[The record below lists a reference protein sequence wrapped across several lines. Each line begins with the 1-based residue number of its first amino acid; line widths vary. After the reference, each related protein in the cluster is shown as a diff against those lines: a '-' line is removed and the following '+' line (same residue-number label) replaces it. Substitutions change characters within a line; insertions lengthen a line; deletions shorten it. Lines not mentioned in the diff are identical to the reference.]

1 MEQELKVKIETAI
14 NLEDYKSN
22 SLLVAKID
30 PKILESQESI
40 DALRRT
46 MDDLR
51 KKVDLDD
58 STTLFLTPEEFD
70 VKAFDEEEMNG
81 MGWFRKSK

>member
-1 MEQELKVKIETAI
+1 MSGNNEIKITTAI
-14 NLEDYKSN
+14 DLSKYKSN

-30 PKILESQESI
+30 PEVLKFQESI

-51 KKVDLDD
+51 KKVELDD
-58 STTLFLTPEEFD
+58 STTLFLTPEQFGIE
-70 VKAFDEEEMNG
+70 AFDEEEMRS
-81 MGWFRKSK
+81 MGWVRKQ